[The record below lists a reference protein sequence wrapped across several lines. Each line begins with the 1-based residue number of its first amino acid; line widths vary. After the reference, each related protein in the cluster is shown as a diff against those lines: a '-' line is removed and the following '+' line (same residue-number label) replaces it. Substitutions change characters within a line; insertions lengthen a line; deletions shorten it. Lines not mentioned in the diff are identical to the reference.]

1 MIFLFSSEIQNVVSS
16 DGYLFVFYVNGSIQK
31 TKIFQIS
38 QCVSF
43 LIAKKSWVLAA
54 EICTYFHAWIV
65 KMRWKKYLSVA
76 DIEKLKNQCKGSASD
91 SLANI
96 IDKMI
101 SLYPVIQDSESESED
116 SFSDRS
122 RSSSTTSIQK
132 LESGIYR
139 INSQNSLLSPDIM
152 SIPEDFQKGATPVNN
167 PLLKNLRSEIM
178 DLIDHTSHEVVSEKN
193 GNEMRNG
200 TLANGT
206 RNVSNTNEA
215 SDIVYNREDSETD
228 VINDLVNTN
237 NMSDNLPDGEHKITL
252 ENDEK
257 HFKNKTDSD
266 IMNTDPLVLSN
277 SDIVP
282 DNEISES
289 QKSMLQ
295 ESINGINIE
304 LESESRL
311 NDEVQDQGNENR
323 ILQNNNPEILDNQMT
338 VVIETVSEEGMLLT
352 LCTVL
357 LISNCERHSL
367 RSFMFQITKM

>member
-1 MIFLFSSEIQNVVSS
+1 
-16 DGYLFVFYVNGSIQK
+16 
-31 TKIFQIS
+31 
-38 QCVSF
+38 
-43 LIAKKSWVLAA
+43 
-54 EICTYFHAWIV
+54 
-65 KMRWKKYLSVA
+65 MRWKKYLSVA
-76 DIEKLKNQCKGSASD
+76 DIEKLKNQCKGSGND
-91 SLANI
+91 SLATL
-96 IDKMI
+96 IDNMI
-101 SLYPVIQDSESESED
+101 SLYPAIQDSGSELED

-139 INSQNSLLSPDIM
+139 INSQNSLLFPDIM
-152 SIPEDFQKGATPVNN
+152 SIPEDLQKGATSVDN
-167 PLLKNLRSEIM
+167 PLLKNLQSEII
-178 DLIDHTSHEVVSEKN
+178 DLIDHTSHEVVSEKS

-237 NMSDNLPDGEHKITL
+237 NVLDNLQDGEHIGTKITL
-252 ENDEK
+252 ENGEQ
-257 HFKNKTDSD
+257 HFDQIKNKTVSD
-266 IMNTDPLVLSN
+266 IMNNDPLVLSN
-277 SDIVP
+277 SDIIP

-304 LESESRL
+304 VRSESESTL
-311 NDEVQDQGNENR
+311 IDEVQDQGSESR
-323 ILQNNNPEILDNQMT
+323 ILQNNNPELLDHQMT

-357 LISNCERHSL
+357 LISNCQRHSL
-367 RSFMFQITKM
+367 GSFMFQITKM

>member
-1 MIFLFSSEIQNVVSS
+1 
-16 DGYLFVFYVNGSIQK
+16 
-31 TKIFQIS
+31 
-38 QCVSF
+38 
-43 LIAKKSWVLAA
+43 
-54 EICTYFHAWIV
+54 
-65 KMRWKKYLSVA
+65 MRWKKYLSVA
-76 DIEKLKNQCKGSASD
+76 DIEKLKNQCKGSGND
-91 SLANI
+91 SLATL
-96 IDKMI
+96 IDNMI
-101 SLYPVIQDSESESED
+101 SLYPAIQDSGSELED

-139 INSQNSLLSPDIM
+139 INSQNSLLFPDIM
-152 SIPEDFQKGATPVNN
+152 SIPEDLQKGATSVDN
-167 PLLKNLRSEIM
+167 PLLKNLQSEII
-178 DLIDHTSHEVVSEKN
+178 DLIDHTSHEVVSEKS

-237 NMSDNLPDGEHKITL
+237 NVLDNLQDGEHIGTKITL
-252 ENDEK
+252 ENGEK
-257 HFKNKTDSD
+257 HFDQIKNKTVSD
-266 IMNTDPLVLSN
+266 IMNNDPLVLSN
-277 SDIVP
+277 SDIIP

-304 LESESRL
+304 VRSESESTL
-311 NDEVQDQGNENR
+311 IDEVQDQGSESR
-323 ILQNNNPEILDNQMT
+323 ILQNNNPELLDHQMT

-352 LCTVL
+352 
-357 LISNCERHSL
+357 
-367 RSFMFQITKM
+367 

>member
-1 MIFLFSSEIQNVVSS
+1 
-16 DGYLFVFYVNGSIQK
+16 
-31 TKIFQIS
+31 
-38 QCVSF
+38 
-43 LIAKKSWVLAA
+43 
-54 EICTYFHAWIV
+54 
-65 KMRWKKYLSVA
+65 MRWKKYLSVA
-76 DIEKLKNQCKGSASD
+76 DIEKLKNQCKGSGND
-91 SLANI
+91 SLATL
-96 IDKMI
+96 IDNMI
-101 SLYPVIQDSESESED
+101 SLYPAIQDSGSELED

-139 INSQNSLLSPDIM
+139 INSQNSLLFPDIM
-152 SIPEDFQKGATPVNN
+152 SIPEDLQKGATSVDN
-167 PLLKNLRSEIM
+167 PLLKNLQSEII
-178 DLIDHTSHEVVSEKN
+178 DLIDHTSHEVVSEKS

-237 NMSDNLPDGEHKITL
+237 NVLDNLQDGEHIGTKITL
-252 ENDEK
+252 ENGEQ
-257 HFKNKTDSD
+257 HFD
-266 IMNTDPLVLSN
+266 
-277 SDIVP
+277 P

-304 LESESRL
+304 VRSESESTL
-311 NDEVQDQGNENR
+311 IDEVQDQGSESR
-323 ILQNNNPEILDNQMT
+323 ILQNNNAELLDHQMT

-357 LISNCERHSL
+357 LISNCQRHSL
-367 RSFMFQITKM
+367 GSFMFQITKM

>member
-1 MIFLFSSEIQNVVSS
+1 
-16 DGYLFVFYVNGSIQK
+16 
-31 TKIFQIS
+31 
-38 QCVSF
+38 
-43 LIAKKSWVLAA
+43 
-54 EICTYFHAWIV
+54 
-65 KMRWKKYLSVA
+65 
-76 DIEKLKNQCKGSASD
+76 
-91 SLANI
+91 
-96 IDKMI
+96 
-101 SLYPVIQDSESESED
+101 
-116 SFSDRS
+116 
-122 RSSSTTSIQK
+122 
-132 LESGIYR
+132 
-139 INSQNSLLSPDIM
+139 M
-152 SIPEDFQKGATPVNN
+152 SIPEDFQKGTTPVNN
-167 PLLKNLRSEIM
+167 PLLKNLQSEIM

-193 GNEMRNG
+193 GNEMRNE

-338 VVIETVSEEGMLLT
+338 VVTETVSEEGKLLT

-367 RSFMFQITKM
+367 RSFMFQIIKM